1 MIMNNP
7 SAKVFAVIFAVI
19 IGAIGIASPHTGNAE
34 SATEADTNTAAARGE
49 LSGVDTNIS
58 AATNAAAANTN
69 SSEGRARSLSE
80 IDKMGNHNGQI
91 NGSYQMD
98 INRRN
103 NPGLPVPPVFG
114 KTIVALAAIVCP
126 FILVFGLPVG
136 IIFTVFYFRH
146 RQIKMVHETVRTMI
160 EKGIPVTPE
169 ILASLRGKHS
179 FDEYF
184 SGKQVP
190 GNPFDQVFPHRQRG
204 RNRRLLP
211 GLILVGIG
219 LALIGGMPE
228 HSKIG
233 GWIVFF
239 IGLAFLIVW
248 LVDRNEA
255 ANYDRNNTE
264 RRQNNDPQPPKQ

>member
-1 MIMNNP
+1 MNNP
-7 SAKVFAVIFAVI
+7 PAKVFAAIFAVI
-19 IGAIGIASPHTGNAE
+19 IRGAIGIAVLHGGSTA
-34 SATEADTNTAAARGE
+34 SADEANTNTAAARGE
-49 LSGVDTNIS
+49 LSEVDTNIS
-58 AATNAAAANTN
+58 SATNAAAAATN
-69 SSEGRARSLSE
+69 RNSDERAFE
-80 IDKMGNHNGQI
+80 IDKSGNHTGQM
-91 NGSYQMD
+91 NSLYQID

-103 NPGLPVPPVFG
+103 NQGPPVAPVFG
-114 KTIVALAAIVCP
+114 HTIVALAAIVCP

-179 FDEYF
+179 YDEYF

-190 GNPFDQVFPHRQRG
+190 GNPFDQVFPQRPKA

-211 GLILVGIG
+211 GLILTGIG
-219 LALIGGMPE
+219 LALIGGLPE

-239 IGLAFLIVW
+239 MGLAFLIVW

-264 RRQNNDPQPPKQ
+264 RKQNDPQPPKQ

>member
-19 IGAIGIASPHTGNAE
+19 IGAIGIAMPHTGNAA

-58 AATNAAAANTN
+58 SATNAAAAAANRN
-69 SSEGRARSLSE
+69 SDERAFE
-80 IDKMGNHNGQI
+80 IDKSGNHTGPK
-91 NGSYQMD
+91 SDLYQWD
-98 INRRN
+98 INQRN
-103 NPGLPVPPVFG
+103 NQGPPAPPVFG

-136 IIFTVFYFRH
+136 IIFTVFYFRL
-146 RQIKMVHETVRTMI
+146 RQNKMVHETVRTMI

-179 FDEYF
+179 FDEDF

-190 GNPFDQVFPHRQRG
+190 GNPFDRVFPQRQKG

-211 GLILVGIG
+211 GLILTGVG
-219 LALIGGMPE
+219 LALIGGLPE
-228 HSKIG
+228 HSKTG

-239 IGLAFLIVW
+239 MGLAFLIVW

-255 ANYDRNNTE
+255 RNYDRNNTE
-264 RRQNNDPQPPKQ
+264 RRQNDPQPPKQ